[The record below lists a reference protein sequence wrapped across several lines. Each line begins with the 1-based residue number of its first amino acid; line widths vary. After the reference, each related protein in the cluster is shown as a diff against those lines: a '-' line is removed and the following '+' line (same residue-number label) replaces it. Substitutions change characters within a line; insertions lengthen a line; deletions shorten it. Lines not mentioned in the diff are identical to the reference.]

1 MKARGDGNRKRSSY
15 DHALAKEE
23 LDLDP
28 SANDQ
33 QLISAVM
40 MQHASAVPPPPPPSP
55 DKKAV
60 KRQNKKLKLDNESLK
75 KQSAKDKKKIAA
87 QESTIRDLFQQ
98 LRMEKKASNTI
109 INDTMSKAVESL
121 DEAIQLREKARE
133 YETEVESK
141 LVAEVEKHKEQLRE
155 ERKLHSSETARVKN
169 NIETKL
175 QKQQAEHESAMEV
188 MRAKYEKQKV
198 SQ

>member
-1 MKARGDGNRKRSSY
+1 M
-15 DHALAKEE
+15 
-23 LDLDP
+23 
-28 SANDQ
+28 
-33 QLISAVM
+33 
-40 MQHASAVPPPPPPSP
+40 
-55 DKKAV
+55 V